1 MNDSQLTLWPKGWQS
16 DHLTLMAQADRHVAG
31 LSWKAIDA
39 SLVHHLQ
46 VLAHATTAN
55 EFLDAKLGQMLV
67 GACQALVKGA
77 ATRDNLEQTW
87 IRMAVGYVLDTDD
100 CAPDLTALGGL
111 DDDAD
116 VVLAL
121 LDSLGAVELAG
132 PIRKHLRR

>member
-1 MNDSQLTLWPKGWQS
+1 MNEHQLTLWPKGWNQEHLAKMEQ
-16 DHLTLMAQADRHVAG
+16 DHRRIVG
-31 LSWKAIDA
+31 LSWMAIDA
-39 SLVHHLQ
+39 ALARHLL

-67 GACQALVKGA
+67 GACQTLAKAA

-87 IRMAVGYVLDTDD
+87 IRMAVAYVLDTDD

-121 LDSLGAVELAG
+121 LDSLGAVDLAG

>member
-1 MNDSQLTLWPKGWQS
+1 MNDHQLTLWPKGWQPG
-16 DHLTLMAQADRHVAG
+16 HLTKMALADRHVAG
-31 LSWKAIDA
+31 LSWSAIDMA
-39 SLVHHLQ
+39 LTRHLQ

-67 GACQALVKGA
+67 GACQVLVKA
-77 ATRDNLEQTW
+77 AAVRDNLEQTW
-87 IRMAVGYVLDTDD
+87 IRMAVAYVLDTND

-132 PIRKHLRR
+132 PIRKHLHR

>member
-1 MNDSQLTLWPKGWQS
+1 MSDHQLTLWPKGWQPE
-16 DHLTLMAQADRHVAG
+16 HLSKMAQADRHVAG
-31 LSWKAIDA
+31 LSWTAIDA
-39 SLVHHLQ
+39 ALARHLLVLS
-46 VLAHATTAN
+46 HATTAN

-67 GACQALVKGA
+67 GACQVLVKA
-77 ATRDNLEQTW
+77 AAVRDNLEQTW
-87 IRMAVGYVLDTDD
+87 IRMAVAYVLDTND

-132 PIRKHLRR
+132 PLRKHLHR